1 MSAME
6 DDESTRAG
14 RVEGS
19 SELGSAR
26 PRPLSDLPQMSLT
39 ELRAEWR
46 RLFRASPPTIS
57 RDLMIRGLAYRL
69 QEQSLGG
76 LTKAMQRKLRV
87 LQQEFA
93 TQGEISV
100 AAAPS
105 IKAGSRLVRE
115 WHGRTHI
122 VTVTEA
128 GFEYRGRTYASL
140 TKIARVI
147 TGAHWS
153 GPRFFGLVRPEAQVR
168 EPRPTGHRAAHTR
181 QGLDDS
187 TNSGSQGR
195 QA

>member
-1 MSAME
+1 
-6 DDESTRAG
+6 
-14 RVEGS
+14 
-19 SELGSAR
+19 
-26 PRPLSDLPQMSLT
+26 MSLT
-39 ELRAEWR
+39 ALRAEWR

-76 LTKAMQRKLRV
+76 LTRATQRKLRA

-105 IKAGSRLVRE
+105 VKAGSRLVRE
-115 WHGRTHI
+115 WHGRTHV

-128 GFEYRGRTYASL
+128 GFEYGGQSYPSL

-153 GPRFFGLVRPEAQVR
+153 GPRFFGLVRAEAQVR
-168 EPRPTGHRAAHTR
+168 EPRPTSHLAAHKR
-181 QGLDDS
+181 LGLDEATDS
-187 TNSGSQGR
+187 GLR
-195 QA
+195 ERHA